1 MYCMDIDFNELLK
14 VKPKKEKPTFLNVIS
29 CDYREVYISS
39 LIGYALLND
48 DELAKNLL
56 ELYFKKFPQKLK
68 SNDYLNFDLS
78 QIDIELEK
86 SMDGRRADVFV
97 KINDI
102 DNPNILIS
110 TITIENKTDTSEH
123 GNQTLD
129 YYNWINNEYKEANN
143 AFFYLYPNYNPSKS
157 ISNDF
162 FDIDYSTFNNLI
174 TSSNDDDYII
184 RDLKT
189 HIEQRMINYSM
200 NINNEEKEI
209 IEYYKDYFDALNDL
223 SKKIKGKKDKIAIAF
238 VSSLIENGYIVIDD
252 DEKVHNN
259 ELIIENVKN
268 KNLGT
273 TSFRLYKYSW
283 YSKNNFYLYLEIK
296 FSDNTSS
303 PFELITFQQTI
314 KCYESKSRDI
324 IKEFYYNYCKNK
336 YNNDKNPCCET
347 INKHYVLNKQ
357 TFKNIKSFSWNTD
370 EWDECLVRE
379 ATDYFIEHIEQ
390 CDKIASQLREKFDL

>member
-1 MYCMDIDFNELLK
+1 MDINFKELLK
-14 VKPKKEKPTFLNVIS
+14 VKPKKEKPTFLNIIG

-97 KINDI
+97 KKNNI
-102 DNPNILIS
+102 DNPNIPIS

-129 YYNWINNEYKEANN
+129 YYNWINNEYKETNN
-143 AFFYLYPNYNPSKS
+143 AFFYLYPNYNPSTS

-174 TSSNDDDYII
+174 TGSNDYII

-189 HIEQRMINYSM
+189 HIKQRMINYSM

-209 IEYYKDYFDALNDL
+209 IEHYKDYFDALNDL
-223 SKKIKGKKDKIAIAF
+223 SIKIKEKKNEIVKDF
-238 VSSLIENGYIVIDD
+238 VSSLNKNGYIVIAD
-252 DEKVHNN
+252 DEKVLNN

-296 FSDNTSS
+296 FFDNTSS

-314 KCYESKSRDI
+314 KSYERKSQDI

-336 YNNDKNPCCET
+336 YYNDKSPYCET
-347 INKHYVLNKQ
+347 FNKYYVLNKLP
-357 TFKNIKSFSWNTD
+357 FKNNKSFSWNTK
-370 EWDECLVRE
+370 EWDECLVSE

-390 CDKIASQLREKFDL
+390 CDKIASQLREKFEI

>member
-1 MYCMDIDFNELLK
+1 MDINFKELLK
-14 VKPKKEKPTFLNVIS
+14 VKPKKEKPTFLNIIG

-97 KINDI
+97 KINNI
-102 DNPNILIS
+102 DNPNIPIS

-129 YYNWINNEYKEANN
+129 YYNWINNEYKETNN
-143 AFFYLYPNYNPSKS
+143 AFFYLYPNYNPSTS

-174 TSSNDDDYII
+174 TGSNDYII

-189 HIEQRMINYSM
+189 HIKQRMINYSM

-209 IEYYKDYFDALNDL
+209 IEHYKDYFDALNDL
-223 SKKIKGKKDKIAIAF
+223 SIKIKEKKNEIVKDF
-238 VSSLIENGYIVIDD
+238 VSSLNKNGYIVIAD
-252 DEKVHNN
+252 DEKVLNN

-296 FSDNTSS
+296 FFDNTSS

-314 KCYESKSRDI
+314 KSYERKSQDI

-336 YNNDKNPCCET
+336 YYNDKSPYCET
-347 INKHYVLNKQ
+347 FNKYYVLNKLP
-357 TFKNIKSFSWNTD
+357 FKNNKSFSWNTD
-370 EWDECLVRE
+370 EWDKRLVSE
-379 ATDYFIEHIEQ
+379 ATDYFIERIEQ

>member
-1 MYCMDIDFNELLK
+1 MDINFNELLK

-29 CDYREVYISS
+29 CDYREVYISA
-39 LIGYALLND
+39 LIGHALLND

-102 DNPNILIS
+102 DNPNIPIS

-143 AFFYLYPNYNPSKS
+143 AFFYLYPNYNPSTS

-174 TSSNDDDYII
+174 TGSNDYII
-184 RDLKT
+184 CDLKT
-189 HIEQRMINYSM
+189 HIKQRMINYSM

-209 IEYYKDYFDALNDL
+209 IEHYKDYFDVLNDL
-223 SKKIKGKKDKIAIAF
+223 SEKIREKKNDIVRAF
-238 VSSLIENGYIVIDD
+238 VSSLNKNGYIVIDD
-252 DEKVHNN
+252 GEKVHNN

-296 FSDNTSS
+296 FFDNTSS

-314 KCYESKSRDI
+314 KSYERKSQDI

-336 YNNDKNPCCET
+336 YYNDKSPYCET
-347 INKHYVLNKQ
+347 FNKYYVLNKLP
-357 TFKNIKSFSWNTD
+357 FKNNKSFSWNTA
-370 EWDECLVRE
+370 EWDKCLVSE
-379 ATDYFIEHIEQ
+379 ATDYFIERIEQ
-390 CDKIASQLREKFDL
+390 CDKIASQLREKFDI

>member
-1 MYCMDIDFNELLK
+1 MDINFNELLK

-68 SNDYLNFDLS
+68 RNDYLNFDLS

-102 DNPNILIS
+102 DNPNIPIS

-129 YYNWINNEYKEANN
+129 YYNWINNEYKETNN
-143 AFFYLYPNYNPSKS
+143 AFFYLYPNYNPSTS

-174 TSSNDDDYII
+174 TGSNDYII

-189 HIEQRMINYSM
+189 HIKQRMINYSM

-209 IEYYKDYFDALNDL
+209 IEHYKDYFDALNDL
-223 SKKIKGKKDKIAIAF
+223 SIKIKEKKNEIVKAF
-238 VSSLIENGYIVIDD
+238 VSSLNKNGYIVIDD

-273 TSFRLYKYSW
+273 TSFRLYKCSW

-296 FSDNTSS
+296 FFDNTSS

-314 KCYESKSRDI
+314 KSYERKSQDI

-336 YNNDKNPCCET
+336 YYNDKSPYCET
-347 INKHYVLNKQ
+347 FNKYYVLNKLP
-357 TFKNIKSFSWNTD
+357 FKNNKSFSWNTD
-370 EWDECLVRE
+370 EWDKCWVSE
-379 ATDYFIEHIEQ
+379 ATDYFIERIEQ
-390 CDKIASQLREKFDL
+390 CDKIASQLREKFEI

>member
-1 MYCMDIDFNELLK
+1 MDINFKELLK
-14 VKPKKEKPTFLNVIS
+14 VKPKKEKPTFLNIIG

-97 KINDI
+97 KINNI
-102 DNPNILIS
+102 DNPNIPIS

-129 YYNWINNEYKEANN
+129 YYNWINNEYEEANN
-143 AFFYLYPNYNPSKS
+143 AFFYLYPNYNPSTS

-162 FDIDYSTFNNLI
+162 FDVDYSTFNDLI
-174 TSSNDDDYII
+174 TGSNDYII

-189 HIEQRMINYSM
+189 HIKQRMINYSM

-209 IEYYKDYFDALNDL
+209 IEHYKDYFDALNDL
-223 SKKIKGKKDKIAIAF
+223 SEKIKEKKKDIVKAF
-238 VSSLIENGYIVIDD
+238 VSSLNKNGYIVIDD
-252 DEKVHNN
+252 EEKVHNN

-296 FSDNTSS
+296 FFDNTSS

-314 KCYESKSRDI
+314 KSYERKSQDI

-336 YNNDKNPCCET
+336 YYNDKSPYCET
-347 INKHYVLNKQ
+347 FNKYYVLNKLP
-357 TFKNIKSFSWNTD
+357 FKNNKSFSWNTD
-370 EWDECLVRE
+370 EWDKCLVSE
-379 ATDYFIEHIEQ
+379 ATDYFIERIEQ

>member
-1 MYCMDIDFNELLK
+1 MDINFKELLK
-14 VKPKKEKPTFLNVIS
+14 VKPKKEKPTFLNIIG

-97 KINDI
+97 KINNI
-102 DNPNILIS
+102 DNPNIPIS

-143 AFFYLYPNYNPSKS
+143 AFFYLYPNYNPSTS

-162 FDIDYSTFNNLI
+162 FDIDYSTFNDLI
-174 TSSNDDDYII
+174 TGSNDYII

-189 HIEQRMINYSM
+189 HIKQRMINYSM

-209 IEYYKDYFDALNDL
+209 IEHYKDYFDVLNDL
-223 SKKIKGKKDKIAIAF
+223 SEKIREKKNDIVRAF
-238 VSSLIENGYIVIDD
+238 GSSLNKNGYIVIDD
-252 DEKVHNN
+252 GEKVHNN

-296 FSDNTSS
+296 FFDNTSS

-314 KCYESKSRDI
+314 KSYERKSQDI

-336 YNNDKNPCCET
+336 YYNDKSPYCET
-347 INKHYVLNKQ
+347 FNKYYVLNKLP
-357 TFKNIKSFSWNTD
+357 FKNNKSFSWNTK
-370 EWDECLVRE
+370 EWDECLVSE
-379 ATDYFIEHIEQ
+379 ATDYFIERIEQ
-390 CDKIASQLREKFDL
+390 CDKIASQLREKFEI

>member
-1 MYCMDIDFNELLK
+1 MDINFNELLK

-68 SNDYLNFDLS
+68 SNNYLNFDLS

-102 DNPNILIS
+102 DNPNISIS

-143 AFFYLYPNYNPSKS
+143 AFFYLYPNYNPSTS

-174 TSSNDDDYII
+174 TSSNDYII

-189 HIEQRMINYSM
+189 HIKQRMINYSM

-223 SKKIKGKKDKIAIAF
+223 SKKIKEKKDNIVKAF
-238 VSSLIENGYIVIDD
+238 VSSLNENGYIVIDD

-314 KCYESKSRDI
+314 KSYERKSRDI
-324 IKEFYYNYCKNK
+324 IKDFYYNYCKNK
-336 YNNDKNPCCET
+336 YYNDKSPYCET
-347 INKHYVLNKQ
+347 INKYYVLNKLP
-357 TFKNIKSFSWNTD
+357 FKNNKSFSWNTD
-370 EWDECLVRE
+370 EWNKCLASE

>member
-1 MYCMDIDFNELLK
+1 MDINFKELLK
-14 VKPKKEKPTFLNVIS
+14 VKPKKEKPTFLNIIG

-56 ELYFKKFPQKLK
+56 ELYFKNFPQKLK
-68 SNDYLNFDLS
+68 NNDYLNFDLS

-102 DNPNILIS
+102 DNPNIPIS

-123 GNQTLD
+123 GKQTLD

-143 AFFYLYPNYNPSKS
+143 AFFYLYPNYNPSTS

-174 TSSNDDDYII
+174 TASNDYII

-189 HIEQRMINYSM
+189 HIKQRMINYSM

-209 IEYYKDYFDALNDL
+209 IEHYKDYFDALNDL
-223 SKKIKGKKDKIAIAF
+223 SKKIKEKKDKIAIAF
-238 VSSLIENGYIVIDD
+238 VSSLNKNGYIVIDD

-268 KNLGT
+268 KNSGT

-283 YSKNNFYLYLEIK
+283 YSKNNFYLYIEIK
-296 FSDNTSS
+296 FSDDTSS

-314 KCYESKSRDI
+314 KSYERKSQDI
-324 IKEFYYNYCKNK
+324 IKDFYYNYCKNT
-336 YNNDKNPCCET
+336 YNSDKSQFCEKS
-347 INKHYVLNKQ
+347 NRHYVLNKLP
-357 TFKNIKSFSWNTD
+357 FKNIKGFSWNTD
-370 EWDECLVRE
+370 EWDEYLVNE

-390 CDKIASQLREKFDL
+390 CDKIASQLREKF

>member
-1 MYCMDIDFNELLK
+1 MDINFKELLK
-14 VKPKKEKPTFLNVIS
+14 VKPKKEKPTFLNIIG

-97 KINDI
+97 KINNI
-102 DNPNILIS
+102 DNPNIPIS

-129 YYNWINNEYKEANN
+129 YYNWINNEYKETNN
-143 AFFYLYPNYNPSKS
+143 AFFYLYPNYNPSTS

-174 TSSNDDDYII
+174 TGSNDYII

-189 HIEQRMINYSM
+189 HIKQRMINYSM

-209 IEYYKDYFDALNDL
+209 IEHYKDYFDALNDL
-223 SKKIKGKKDKIAIAF
+223 SIKIKEKKNEIVKDF
-238 VSSLIENGYIVIDD
+238 VSSLNKNGYIVIAD
-252 DEKVHNN
+252 DEKVLNN

-296 FSDNTSS
+296 FFDNTSS

-314 KCYESKSRDI
+314 KSYERKSQDI

-336 YNNDKNPCCET
+336 YYNDKSPYCET
-347 INKHYVLNKQ
+347 FNKYYVLNKLP
-357 TFKNIKSFSWNTD
+357 FKNNKSFSWNTK
-370 EWDECLVRE
+370 EWDECLVSE

-390 CDKIASQLREKFDL
+390 CDKIASQLREKFEI

>member
-1 MYCMDIDFNELLK
+1 MDINFNELLK

-102 DNPNILIS
+102 DNPNNPIS

-129 YYNWINNEYKEANN
+129 YYNWINNEYEEANN
-143 AFFYLYPNYNPSKS
+143 AFFYLYPNYNPSTS

-174 TSSNDDDYII
+174 TGSNDYII

-189 HIEQRMINYSM
+189 HIKQRMINYSM

-209 IEYYKDYFDALNDL
+209 IEHYKDYFDALNDL
-223 SKKIKGKKDKIAIAF
+223 SIKIKEKKNEIVKAF
-238 VSSLIENGYIVIDD
+238 VSSLNKNGYIVIDD

-273 TSFRLYKYSW
+273 TSFRLYKCSW

-296 FSDNTSS
+296 FFDNTSS

-314 KCYESKSRDI
+314 KSYERKSQDI

-336 YNNDKNPCCET
+336 YYNDKSPYCET
-347 INKHYVLNKQ
+347 FNKYYVLNKLP
-357 TFKNIKSFSWNTD
+357 FKNNKSFSWNTD
-370 EWDECLVRE
+370 EWDKCLVSE
-379 ATDYFIEHIEQ
+379 ATDYFIERIEQ
-390 CDKIASQLREKFDL
+390 CDKIASQLREKFEI

>member
-1 MYCMDIDFNELLK
+1 MDINFKELLK
-14 VKPKKEKPTFLNVIS
+14 VKPKKEKPTFLNIIG

-56 ELYFKKFPQKLK
+56 ELYFKKIPQKLK

-97 KINDI
+97 KINNI
-102 DNPNILIS
+102 DNPNIPIS

-129 YYNWINNEYKEANN
+129 YYNWINNEYKETNN
-143 AFFYLYPNYNPSKS
+143 AFFYLYPNYNPSTS

-174 TSSNDDDYII
+174 TGSNDYII

-189 HIEQRMINYSM
+189 HIKQRMINYSM

-209 IEYYKDYFDALNDL
+209 IEHYKDYFDALNDL
-223 SKKIKGKKDKIAIAF
+223 SIKIKEKKNEIVKDF
-238 VSSLIENGYIVIDD
+238 VSSLNKNGYIVIAD
-252 DEKVHNN
+252 DEKVLNN

-296 FSDNTSS
+296 FFDNTSS

-314 KCYESKSRDI
+314 KSYERKSQDI

-336 YNNDKNPCCET
+336 YYNDKSPYCET
-347 INKHYVLNKQ
+347 FNKYYVLNKLP
-357 TFKNIKSFSWNTD
+357 FKNNKSFSWNTK
-370 EWDECLVRE
+370 EWDECLVSE

-390 CDKIASQLREKFDL
+390 CDKIASQLREKFEI